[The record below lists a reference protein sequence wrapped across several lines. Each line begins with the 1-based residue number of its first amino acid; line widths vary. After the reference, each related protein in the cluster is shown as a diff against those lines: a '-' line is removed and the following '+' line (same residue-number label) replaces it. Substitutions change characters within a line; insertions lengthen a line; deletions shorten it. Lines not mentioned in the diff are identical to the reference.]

1 MKDLDQAT
9 ILLRMAEKDDRA
21 LLVMQDPNVVATE
34 IFGLHVQQAVEKG
47 ITAWLCLLGVSYPN
61 KHDLDE
67 SATLLGEAGES
78 IPDAFIPLLTYTD
91 FAVSFRYE
99 AFDDFDDDIDR
110 QATTILVAGF
120 LKHVNHLSASVN

>member
-1 MKDLDQAT
+1 MKDPDQAT
-9 ILLRMAEKDDRA
+9 MLLHMAEKDYRA
-21 LLVMQDPNVVATE
+21 LLVMQDPEAIATE

-47 ITAWLCLLGVSYPN
+47 IKAWLCLLGVPYPK

-67 SATLLGEAGES
+67 LATLLGKVGEAM
-78 IPDAFIPLLTYTD
+78 PDAFIPLLTYTD

-110 QATTILVAGF
+110 QTTTVLVAGF
-120 LKHVNHLSASVN
+120 LKHVNHLLNTMN